1 MGLEYRPDFSI
12 AADGNDITKRIAQG
26 LIMLTLT
33 DNSDNSESDRLAIS
47 FTLPY
52 DTPTPKKVRCFAL
65 G

>member
-12 AADGNDITKRIAQG
+12 AADGNDITKRIAHG

-52 DTPTPKKVRCFAL
+52 D
-65 G
+65 